1 VIKFEPVSVTI
12 AVRPNDLDSL
22 GHVNNATV
30 LEYLEAGRWAW
41 LQHYKFQGKQ
51 KIIPVVARIEVN
63 YHKEIMMEN
72 VVVKTDLAQNETS
85 SYYRAFFHQSVEVIK
100 EGKSITAIEAYI
112 KVGFIDSVERKL
124 RTVQDFLEDN
134 Q

>member
-1 VIKFEPVSVTI
+1 MKFEPVSVTI

-41 LQHYKFQGKQ
+41 LQHHQLHGKNN
-51 KIIPVVARIEVN
+51 IIPVVARIEIN
-63 YHKEIMMEN
+63 YHKEILMGDAI
-72 VVVKTDLAQNETS
+72 VKTELEEHENS
-85 SYYRAFFHQSVEVIK
+85 SYYRAFFHQYVEIIK
-100 EGKSITAIEAYI
+100 EGQPAIAVDAHI
-112 KVGFIDSVERKL
+112 KVGFIDSVTRKL
-124 RTVQDFLEDN
+124 RTIQEFVESN